1 MSPTPFRA
9 ADSTSINNIGKA
21 VRVEG
26 RIISREDIF
35 VDGQVEGSIESPE
48 SKVTIGPNGR
58 VKATLSAREVVII
71 GAVQGDVTASD
82 KVDIRKDAQLEG
94 NIASARISI
103 EDGAI
108 FKGSI
113 DIRKPEP
120 KPSPVAPPQP
130 VAASAPVAAPAPP
143 IVVNPPAAAA
153 PAIKR

>member
-1 MSPTPFRA
+1 M
-9 ADSTSINNIGKA
+9 NNIGKA

-26 RIISREDIF
+26 KIISREDIY

-58 VKATLSAREVVII
+58 VKATVSAREVVII
-71 GAVQGDVTASD
+71 GAVQGDVTATD

-94 NIASARISI
+94 NIGSARISI

-120 KPSPVAPPQP
+120 KVAPAQTQQ
-130 VAASAPVAAPAPP
+130 VFAPPIPIVTQAAPAP
-143 IVVNPPAAAA
+143 AAG
-153 PAIKR
+153 PGIKR

>member
-1 MSPTPFRA
+1 M
-9 ADSTSINNIGKA
+9 NNIGKA

-26 RIISREDIF
+26 KIISREDIY

-58 VKATLSAREVVII
+58 VKATVSAREVVII
-71 GAVQGDVTASD
+71 GAVQGDVTATD

-94 NIASARISI
+94 NIGSARISI

-120 KPSPVAPPQP
+120 KAGPAPTQQAFTPP
-130 VAASAPVAAPAPP
+130 IPIVTPASSAPAA
-143 IVVNPPAAAA
+143 N